1 VTLKESETED
11 LHVRTFRT
19 HAAYLR
25 AWRVLALTDSWAP
38 LDDQLDVLAARA
50 AAALPPVGSLVKVD
64 EAVLASCQRAWG
76 TERIL
81 TTTRSYAQD
90 PDVVRL
96 ANSWGAV
103 QAYYALYGA
112 VQAVLVSGG
121 GKRPENHEST
131 QKQYVGLWVS
141 RTLDLPP
148 WTYGLGAPGKRPGDA
163 AGFLGTGGMPVDP
176 DSVHPWSN
184 WSNSDAWHIAGGALK
199 GTRQDKCETAANKTR
214 GRKLAQ
220 QKKDWKAEEVERQAQ
235 GKPARKEKSWPARA
249 NLTQAENRAVA
260 QSVRPVS
267 MMDYLY
273 RLRIKANY
281 EDAAMYSDGP
291 DDDAAA
297 GAFLADLEAL
307 TSANLLVHEI
317 RLARVVGKRALLSG
331 VDKWLVKN
339 SSTGPGGGLA
349 SRREL
354 LAKYV

>member
-1 VTLKESETED
+1 VTPPEIED
-11 LHVRTFRT
+11 PHVRAFRT

-25 AWRVLALTDSWAP
+25 AWRVLALTDSWSP
-38 LDDQLDVLAARA
+38 LDDQLDLLAARA
-50 AAALPPVGSLVKVD
+50 AAALPPAGDLVEAD
-64 EAVLASCQRAWG
+64 EAVWGCLHRAWG

-112 VQAVLVSGG
+112 AQAVLVSAG
-121 GKRPENHEST
+121 GKRPEQHEAT
-131 QKQYVGLWVS
+131 QKQYIALWVS
-141 RTLDLPP
+141 RSFDLSP
-148 WTYGLGAPGKRPGDA
+148 WTFGLGAPGKRPGDA
-163 AGFLGTGGMPVDP
+163 AGFCGTAGKLVDP
-176 DSVHPWSN
+176 NSVHPWSN
-184 WSNSDAWHIAGGALK
+184 FSASDAWHVAGAALK
-199 GTRQDKCETAANKTR
+199 GTRQDKCKTAANKAR

-249 NLTQAENRAVA
+249 NLIQAESRAVA
-260 QSVRPVS
+260 QAVRPVS

-291 DDDAAA
+291 DGDDAA

-317 RLARVVGKRALLSG
+317 RLARVVGKQALLSAA
-331 VDKWLVKN
+331 DQWLGKN
-339 SSTGPGGGLA
+339 SSNGPGGGLA

-354 LAKYV
+354 LANHA